1 MKTVEKMQ
9 QEIAQEKD
17 DYIYLPE
24 NQPNEI
30 ELIKAL
36 KLSNDI
42 KTELM
47 QIENISRSEIKTV
60 VDTYYQVQDMRKAVR
75 EQIRAIE
82 QGRSAKISDNKEAN
96 VTILKWILANVAIIE
111 KGITESLEL
120 ICESNTVGRW
130 LLDINGIGPILAA
143 GLLGYLDVE
152 GKDYATQF
160 ISYAGLNDNN
170 RPWLGAEKS
179 RAIVNE
185 IVGSAKTVTDDM
197 VAEIAVKTQWP
208 YSFLVK
214 KAYTEKDGKGKWS
227 KDKLIKACSMIPYNK
242 DLKTHMYKVG
252 SSFQWLCN
260 NPNSLYGRLFTER
273 RTYEMKMN
281 ESGAYA
287 EQAKL
292 KLETYN
298 IDKSTEAYKAYSKG
312 MLPKAHINARAMR
325 WTEKI
330 FLSHLFEEMY
340 RVRYD
345 KVPPRYYSIDKLGGE
360 HNKDIAPEVPFTKVT
375 GEN

>member
-1 MKTVEKMQ
+1 MKKTENENL
-9 QEIAQEKD
+9 QERD
-17 DYIYLPE
+17 DYLYLTE
-24 NQPNEI
+24 DNEV
-30 ELIKAL
+30 ELMKAI
-36 KLSNDI
+36 KLSKDI

-47 QIENISRSEIKTV
+47 QVDNISRSEIRTV
-60 VDTYYQVQDMRKAVR
+60 VDMYYQVQDMRKAIR

-82 QGRSAKISDNKEAN
+82 QGRSAKTADNKEAN
-96 VTILKWILANVAIIE
+96 VTILKWILSNVAIIE
-111 KGITESLEL
+111 KGINESLQM
-120 ICESNTVGRW
+120 ICESNEVGHW
-130 LLDINGIGPILAA
+130 LLSINGIGPILAA

-152 GKDYATQF
+152 GRDYATQF

-185 IVGSAKTVTDDM
+185 VVGTSRTVTDDM
-197 VAEIAVKTQWP
+197 VAEIAMKTQWP

-214 KAYTEKDGKGKWS
+214 KAYVEKNGKGKWS

-242 DLKTHMYKVG
+242 ELKTHMYKVG

-260 NPNSLYGRLFTER
+260 NPNSLYGKLFTER
-273 RTYEMKMN
+273 RNYEMLNN
-281 ESGAYA
+281 ESGKYA
-287 EQAKL
+287 EQAKR
-292 KLETYN
+292 KLEEYN
-298 IDKSTEAYKAYSKG
+298 IDKSTKAYEAYSQGK
-312 MLPKAHINARAMR
+312 LPAAHINARAMR

-345 KVPPRYYSIDKLGGE
+345 KIPPRYYSIDKLGEE
-360 HNKDIAPEVPFTKVT
+360 HNKDIAPEVPFTLVS
-375 GEN
+375 GEK